1 MLRLLLRLVLALLVS
16 VLVGGLVAAVSLPA
30 VAGAGLLVR
39 DRAEEYLVL
48 PTHLNTPELSR
59 RSRILAL
66 DGSHIAW
73 LYLEN
78 RVPVTLE
85 QVPEHVRQAV
95 IAIEDA
101 RFYDHGGV
109 DLLGMARALIANARS
124 GEVEQG
130 ASTLTQQYV
139 KNARLEAAA
148 TPEQR
153 RAATEA
159 SVARKLQEARYALQL
174 ERELSKDE
182 ILERYLNIAYY
193 GNGTY
198 GIGSA
203 ARYYFDRP
211 VEELTIAQG
220 ALLAGIVQRPSEH
233 DPVRHPEEAADR
245 RDVVLRRMAEVGS
258 LTQAQLTTTLAEPLG
273 LSLAPVG
280 SGCAAPE
287 VTAAFFC
294 DYVRRALEEG
304 PLGAALGDTREARQR
319 RLLGGGLTV
328 RTTLHP
334 GIQAIADYAVKTRVP
349 PTDPSRVAATFTA
362 VDPGSGEVR
371 AMAVNRHFS
380 SQEGA
385 SHTKVNLALGGSS
398 GMQAGSAF
406 KPFVLAAALK
416 QGLPLSTTFD
426 APASYTSKVFKNCD
440 GRSCDEFYRVQNAG
454 DSAAGRHDL
463 VSGTRNSVNTFYLQL
478 LEKTG
483 VELPAQIAES
493 FGLRQ
498 FVNGAP
504 TAPLHRG
511 GSIVLGVN
519 EVSPLAMSAAY
530 AGLAAR
536 GKYCP
541 PRPVTAVLDA
551 DGEPI
556 PLPPQTCRQVLEP
569 QIVDTMASILRGV
582 IDGSWSRTAPRAS
595 IGRPAAGKT
604 GTTNG
609 SKAAWFAG
617 WTPQIA
623 GVVWVGKP
631 VPEPLQDITI
641 AGQHYR
647 QVYGGNLP
655 APIWSTIMQQ
665 VHASLPVAPLPPP
678 AVSQPVGAQ
687 AVAPGDDAADGT

>member
-1 MLRLLLRLVLALLVS
+1 MVRLVLRVVLASLVS
-16 VLVGGLVAAVSLPA
+16 VLVGGLVAAAALPP

-39 DRAEEYLVL
+39 DGADEYLAL
-48 PTHLNTPELSR
+48 PADLDTPELSQ

-78 RVPVTLE
+78 RVPVTLD

-95 IAIEDA
+95 VAIEDA

-139 KNARLEAAA
+139 KNVRVVAAS
-148 TPEQR
+148 TPGER

-159 SVARKLQEARYALQL
+159 SLSRKLQEARYALQL

-193 GNGTY
+193 GNGTH
-198 GIGSA
+198 GVGSA

-211 VEELTIAQG
+211 VADLTVAQG
-220 ALLAGIVQRPSEH
+220 ALLAGLVQRPAEH
-233 DPVRHPEEAADR
+233 DPVDHPDAAVQR
-245 RDVVLRRMAEVGS
+245 RNVVLERMADLGH
-258 LTQAQLTTTLAEPLG
+258 LAEAEYAAAAAAPLG
-273 LSLAPVG
+273 LSLDPVG

-287 VTAAFFC
+287 VTAGFFC
-294 DYVRRALEEG
+294 DYVRRALEDG
-304 PLGAALGDTREARQR
+304 PLGEALGATRAERQK
-319 RLLGGGLTV
+319 RLLGGGLTI

-349 PTDPSRVAATFTA
+349 PTDPSQVAATFTA
-362 VDPGSGEVR
+362 VDPGTGEVR
-371 AMAVNRHFS
+371 AMAVNRLFRP
-380 SQEGA
+380 EDGA
-385 SHTKVNLALGGSS
+385 SHTTVNLPLGGSS
-398 GMQAGSAF
+398 GMQVGSAF
-406 KPFVLAAALK
+406 KPFVLAAALE
-416 QGLPLSTTFD
+416 QGLPLSSTFS
-426 APASYTSKVFKNCD
+426 APASYTSKVFTTCD
-440 GRSCDEFYRVQNAG
+440 GRTCDVPYTVHNAG

-483 VELPAQIAES
+483 VERPAQIAES
-493 FGLRQ
+493 LGLRQ
-498 FVNGAP
+498 FEDGAP
-504 TAPLHRG
+504 TGPLHRG
-511 GSIVLGVN
+511 GSLVLGVN
-519 EVSPLAMSAAY
+519 EVSPLAMTAAY
-530 AGLAAR
+530 AGFAAR
-536 GKYCP
+536 GRYCP

-551 DGEPI
+551 NGAAI

-569 QIVDTMASILRGV
+569 EIVDTMASILRGV
-582 IDGSWSRTAPRAS
+582 IDGTWSRTAPRAS

-604 GTTNG
+604 GTTDG

-617 WTPQIA
+617 WTPQLA
-623 GVVWVGKP
+623 AAVWVGKP

-641 AGQHYR
+641 DGQHYR
-647 QVYGGNLP
+647 QVYGGSLP
-655 APIWSTIMQQ
+655 APIWSTIMRQ
-665 VHASLPVAPLPPP
+665 VHASLPVAPLPEP
-678 AVSQPVGAQ
+678 AVSTRSPGPDGARSQ
-687 AVAPGDDAADGT
+687 AT